1 MKKCV
6 ILAATHFFF
15 GVLYVIG
22 TMLMQPEDHGFFLVF
37 LVIFPLATT
46 MTAFYIWTL
55 NSINRTLAILGEL
68 GIFSTHPYKFEHR
81 TDTTYFN

>member
-55 NSINRTLAILGEL
+55 NSINRTLAILGEPTL
-68 GIFSTHPYKFEHR
+68 YTPIYLEAHSR
-81 TDTTYFN
+81 